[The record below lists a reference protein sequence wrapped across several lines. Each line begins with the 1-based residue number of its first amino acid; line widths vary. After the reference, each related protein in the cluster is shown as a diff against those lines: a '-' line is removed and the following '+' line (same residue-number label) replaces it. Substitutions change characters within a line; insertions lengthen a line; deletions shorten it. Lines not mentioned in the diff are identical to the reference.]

1 MNNELRSRSKKV
13 EMSEPNATLVPKLD
27 EKKGKPKAGAGGSS
41 TPFALKEFMPIWMYF
56 SPLFW
61 LLYIL
66 DFVLWILWP
75 PGWVK
80 MIMFQ
85 LAGKASVCADSEP
98 VEVPHE
104 VEKNGTVKVSFLTKV
119 DKEGCRKRYAGK
131 PLDTTPYPQDN
142 VATAY
147 DMMERSFRVYADKNA
162 VGTRHFVGIEKKGRV
177 TKKIFAETNWKTYA
191 VFGTRCHQFGAGL
204 VALGCQPF
212 HGNAAEY
219 EATDAAPNTVLL
231 YEDTSEGWST
241 AAVGSFTQSLVV
253 ATSYATLGIEAVALA
268 INQTACTVV
277 VCNRNKAA
285 LVCGLKSKCP
295 SLKTVIYTNLY
306 VTDEDAAT
314 PLKSDVDGVQLIS
327 QEEVIELGKEKPVA
341 VNRPTP
347 DDIAVL
353 MYTSGSTGTPKGVM
367 LSHGNV
373 CATVQG
379 IKDVC
384 GDTLL
389 EGQETYLAYLPAA
402 HILELTAEMMFFGI
416 GAAVGYADPRT
427 ISSKGALR
435 RLPDGKLN
443 GEPGYPLPNFQGA
456 PGAIQEFRPSMMA
469 AVPKIWDTLKKG
481 AEEAIGKAPGILQ
494 HLLQIAYSTRS
505 RSLKNGTDAYLFRIL
520 FNKFKN
526 MLGGRLKLVL
536 SGGGPVSSATQTFIR
551 TTMCQKMV
559 QGYGLT
565 ETNAATCVQLMSDPR
580 DGVVGPPLSVCE
592 VALVDCV
599 EPNAEGDRHGLTD
612 ANGKTMSACVE
623 DSTKAPYLGSDRAHK
638 AKVSGGRIN
647 TIPCLG
653 RGEVWIRGPTVSQG
667 YYKMPGKTKETYI
680 PSPGGTWFR
689 TGDIAMFTSDGCIK
703 IVDRL
708 KNLVKLSHGEY
719 IAIESMEK
727 EYAKC
732 PYVSDVTGG
741 IMAYG
746 DGSLSKPIA
755 LVQVDIKKIKTLAE
769 QLGISTN
776 KSSSEEEDW
785 ELCQNPD
792 VNKAVLDALKT
803 AGKSGQLSPIEML
816 FAVGLLPGTGS
827 EEELTKYSPW
837 TPFNKGLTASNKLN
851 RKDIVE
857 SLEELMEELKA
868 KAR

>member
-1 MNNELRSRSKKV
+1 MYAS
-13 EMSEPNATLVPKLD
+13 
-27 EKKGKPKAGAGGSS
+27 
-41 TPFALKEFMPIWMYF
+41 PI
-56 SPLFW
+56 FW
-61 LLYIL
+61 IIYTI
-66 DFVLWILWP
+66 DFVLWVATF
-75 PGWVK
+75 GWIK
-80 MIMFQ
+80 MLIHFTK
-85 LAGKASVCADSEP
+85 GKASVPASSEP

-104 VEKNGTVKVSFLTKV
+104 INKNGSVKVQYLTKFDEAAV
-119 DKEGCRKRYAGK
+119 RKRYAGK
-131 PLDTTPYPQDN
+131 PLETTPYPEDG

-147 DMMERSFRVYADKNA
+147 DMMERSFRVYAGKNA
-162 VGTRHFVGIEKKGRV
+162 VGTRKFVGIEKKGRIV
-177 TKKIFAETNWKTYA
+177 KKIFAETEWKTYA
-191 VFGTRCHQFGAGL
+191 EFGARCHHFGAGL

-212 HGNAAEY
+212 HGNAAEF
-219 EATDAAPNTVLL
+219 EAADASPNTVLL

-268 INQTACTVV
+268 INQTSCTVV
-277 VCNRNKAA
+277 VCNRNKAE

-314 PLKSDVDGVQLIS
+314 PPKSDVDGVQLIS
-327 QEEVIELGKEKPVA
+327 QEEVIELGEQKPVP
-341 VNRPTP
+341 VTRPKS

-367 LSHGNV
+367 LSHGNIT
-373 CATVQG
+373 ATVQG

-416 GAAVGYADPRT
+416 GGALGYADPRT

-435 RLPDGKLN
+435 RLPDGTLN
-443 GEPGYPLPNFQGA
+443 GEAGYPLPDFQGA

-481 AEEAIGKAPGILQ
+481 AEEAIGKKPGVLK
-494 HLLQIAYSTRS
+494 HALQIAFSLRS
-505 RSLKNGTDAYLFRIL
+505 RSLKMGTDTPFCSVLF
-520 FNKFKN
+520 KAFKN

-536 SGGGPVSSATQTFIR
+536 SGGGPVSSATQTFVR
-551 TTMCQKMV
+551 TCMCQKMV

-565 ETNAATCVQLMSDPR
+565 ETNAATCVQVMTDPR

-592 VALVDCV
+592 VALADCY
-599 EPNAEGDRHGLTD
+599 EPNSEGDRHNLVD
-612 ANGKTMSACVE
+612 ANGDNMAACVE
-623 DSTKAPYLGSDRAHK
+623 DSTKAPYLGGDRTHK
-638 AKVSGGRIN
+638 AKVSGGKIN
-647 TIPCLG
+647 STPCLG
-653 RGEVWIRGPTVSQG
+653 RGEVWIRGPTVSKG
-667 YYKMPGKTKETYI
+667 YYKMPNKTKETYI

-719 IAIESMEK
+719 IAIENMEK

-755 LVQVDIKKIKTLAE
+755 LVQVDMKKIKTLAE
-769 QLGISTN
+769 QLGITTT
-776 KSSSEEEDW
+776 KSSTEAEDW
-785 ELCQNPD
+785 ALCQNAT

-803 AGKSGQLSPIEML
+803 AGKSGDLSPIEVL
-816 FAVGLLPGTGS
+816 CAVALLPGTGS
-827 EEELTKYSPW
+827 EEDLTKFSPW

-851 RKDIVE
+851 RKDIIE
-857 SLEELMEELKA
+857 SLEDIMEGLKA